1 MVRRSPL
8 EYCWKA
14 CKPVQR
20 SATIRI
26 NPYPTKSTEAVEVQE
41 RATSTVAKL
50 KQHNTI
56 LPSEKG
62 RNPSR
67 RANATSPITTWI
79 YREREKLLGT
89 N

>member
-1 MVRRSPL
+1 VIVRHSPL

-14 CKPVQR
+14 CKPVKR

-26 NPYPTKSTEAVEVQE
+26 NPYPTKSTETVLSVGEFYMTTSIVE
-41 RATSTVAKL
+41 KL

-62 RNPSR
+62 RNPYPHFE
-67 RANATSPITTWI
+67 N
-79 YREREKLLGT
+79 
-89 N
+89 